1 MHTAYD
7 YDYDHLRTG
16 LARKQASP
24 LAPRRLTLAAY
35 AVTFSLATMALY
47 LVISAAMVWGQT
59 RLDDLRYGRPRTTHL
74 SGTVGHHDSQGTPT
88 HFVALNLQRQIVV
101 LELPGGQADQVR
113 SFPGPYLFGAG
124 EELTP
129 VGLELRDM
137 DRDTF
142 PDLLINV
149 RNETIIYLNKDG
161 TFRLPT
167 PEEQGWIAQEQEQEQ
182 EHP

>member
-16 LARKQASP
+16 LARKPAGP

-35 AVTFSLATMALY
+35 AVTFSLAAMALY

-74 SGTVGHHDSQGTPT
+74 SGTVGHHDSHGTPT

-167 PEEQGWIAQEQEQEQ
+167 PEEQGWIVQEQEQ